1 VGFSLSFR
9 NIAHL
14 QGLAIFM
21 NKQRLL
27 WFGVVIAMVFA
38 IQARQGHAA
47 GLSLTEEMSRQMRA
61 HIELAKEKDGQLAAA
76 IAAKEAAW
84 QAVEIA
90 RAAMGLKIT
99 ASGSAFYTDRTE
111 QVQNLQGSSDLQ
123 RDFVAQQ
130 LVIAARQPIYRKRE
144 QVAIEQAAAKFQ
156 ESLSRERQVEL
167 DLSGRVLMAWVE
179 ILAAR
184 DMMML
189 SQSMLEMA
197 ETILQETQRRYEAG
211 EISIDQLGLEIAR
224 LQQRQADWVETVAR
238 LEIAE
243 KMLMDIVGT
252 QASVP
257 SNFTLESAIP
267 NQPPFATRSEVEEL
281 VSRHNY
287 LLEAARQVSAA
298 AALEIQKAQAGRLP
312 TVEAF
317 ASVTAGENDVASY
330 IKNEHRIG
338 VQVVVPLYASGAFDA
353 AIKQAEALLR
363 QSQAEMGALEMQLR
377 DRAWRA
383 FMALQVSLIR
393 IDSSRIGT
401 EAAALRVE
409 ALRRGFAAGEFT
421 RAEVGRAQA
430 EYQQVRQQS
439 VKEKLD
445 YAKAW
450 VELMLLTANNRAAS
464 NTAPA
469 QPSPKS
475 PTKARNDLVQR

>member
-1 VGFSLSFR
+1 MKTDQCFR
-9 NIAHL
+9 F
-14 QGLAIFM
+14 GLAITVLVAL
-21 NKQRLL
+21 QT
-27 WFGVVIAMVFA
+27 A
-38 IQARQGHAA
+38 QAPAVGSS
-47 GLSLTEEMSRQMRA
+47 LSAEMSRQMRA
-61 HIELAKEKDGQLAAA
+61 HIALAKERDGQLAAA

-90 RAAMGLKIT
+90 RAAMRLKIT

-111 QVQNLQGSSDLQ
+111 QVQGLQGSSDLQ

-130 LVIAARQPIYRKRE
+130 LVIAARQPIYRQRE
-144 QVAIEQAAAKFQ
+144 RVSIEQSVATFQ
-156 ESLSRERQVEL
+156 GAQARERQAEL
-167 DLSGRVLMAWVE
+167 ELAGRVLIAWVE

-184 DMMML
+184 DVMML
-189 SQSMLEMA
+189 AQSMLEMA

-211 EISIDQLGLEIAR
+211 EMSIDQLGLEIAR

-243 KMLMDIVGT
+243 KMLTDIAGMDAT
-252 QASVP
+252 VP
-257 SNFTLESAIP
+257 FGFTLESAIP
-267 NQPPFATRSEVEEL
+267 NKPPFSTRSEVEEL
-281 VSRHNY
+281 VSRQNHV
-287 LLEAARQVSAA
+287 LEAARQAVAA
-298 AALEIQKAQAGRLP
+298 AEFEIQKAQAARLP

-317 ASVTAGENDVASY
+317 ASITAGENDVASY

-338 VQVVVPLYASGAFDA
+338 VQVVVPLYGSGAFDA

-363 QSQAEMGALEMQLR
+363 QSQAEAHTLEMQLK

-383 FMALQVSLIR
+383 VMALQVSLIR
-393 IDSSRIGT
+393 IDASRIGG
-401 EAAALRVE
+401 EAAELRVE
-409 ALRRGFAAGEFT
+409 ALRRGFAAGEFS

-450 VELMLLTANNRAAS
+450 VELMLLTSSRSAS
-464 NTAPA
+464 SDDSDTRV
-469 QPSPKS
+469 PKS
-475 PTKARNDLVQR
+475 PMNSQNNIVRR